1 MINTMVNTMDTM
13 DAMDCS
19 RVLFNDLENRGA
31 VSSLRIQHEAS
42 LSVGQTLEQYQ
53 LFNIPLLLKYVKNQY
68 AHMHSTTDARN

>member
-13 DAMDCS
+13 DAMNTMNTMDCS

-53 LFNIPLLLKYVKNQY
+53 LCY
-68 AHMHSTTDARN
+68 

>member
-53 LFNIPLLLKYVKNQY
+53 LCY
-68 AHMHSTTDARN
+68 